1 MLINF
6 HVKIN
11 RSKDRIEEKI
21 IPYNLNGVAISKFIL
36 RDSVVAWPQIYIK
49 GFTGFFRG
57 D

>member
-49 GFTGFFRG
+49 GFTGLF
-57 D
+57 